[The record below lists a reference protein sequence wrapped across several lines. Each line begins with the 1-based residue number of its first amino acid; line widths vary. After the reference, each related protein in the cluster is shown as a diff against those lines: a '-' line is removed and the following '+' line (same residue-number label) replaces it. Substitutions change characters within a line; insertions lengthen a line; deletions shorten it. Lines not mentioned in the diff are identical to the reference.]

1 MDIKAILK
9 AQGLSDEDI
18 TTLTGNEK
26 YTSALSALATQAEQG
41 ATALEN
47 AKAIQQQ
54 LKDYNEKEVVP
65 YVTKAQ
71 GDVAKAQAEVAKH
84 QVYLKSLKDQG
95 YEIPDDY
102 LSAAPAANPNP
113 SPASPAA
120 KDYSDDILNSAK
132 ANMSLISMSNK
143 YRSLTGN
150 ELDLDQEWESFNKEK
165 RPNENMRA
173 YITRRYDLDALS
185 AKKEADKKQ
194 KYEDGIRE
202 EARKAEREELM
213 KKYGANPETRVPA
226 SSKFDSIANDSER
239 KQSWKTPATRDE
251 SSRRRIEKY
260 AGLLN

>member
-26 YTSALSALATQAEQG
+26 YTGALTALAQKAEDGQTAFEN
-41 ATALEN
+41 ATA
-47 AKAIQQQ
+47 IQTE
-54 LKDYNEKEVVP
+54 LKKYNETTVVP

-71 GDVAKAQAEVAKH
+71 AETAAAKAEVAKH
-84 QVYLKSLKDQG
+84 QTYLKSLKDQG

-173 YITRRYDLDALS
+173 YITRRYDLDTLS

-260 AGLLN
+260 SGLLN